1 MVLYLSTGIGCL
13 VLYISTSSRVL
24 FIHTHL
30 ITITCI
36 ICVCFQDKM
45 REDLE
50 QFDPTISQ
58 IEGIMKERETRIEDT
73 KDKMNTVEDR

>member
-1 MVLYLSTGIGCL
+1 MVLYLSTGYRLLGVVYLDQL
-13 VLYISTSSRVL
+13 V
-24 FIHTHL
+24 IHTHF

>member
-1 MVLYLSTGIGCL
+1 MHINFCL
-13 VLYISTSSRVL
+13 
-24 FIHTHL
+24 
-30 ITITCI
+30 
-36 ICVCFQDKM
+36 QDKM